1 MKKYFLL
8 LIVSL
13 LFTSCKSYIQI
24 YDVDST
30 SAKTSNE
37 QFVFENED
45 CKLTY
50 NFWGMF
56 GNASVVFTNKTD
68 QNLFVSL
75 SQSSFIFNTYS
86 FPFYKGI
93 DRHVVVS
100 KFESKTFRDLPVV
113 CVAPKS
119 SKTIGDLNVVD
130 GIYSFC
136 DKKKDNPSRRYSE
149 NYNENDSPITF
160 GYNMVYSAK
169 EDCREVKQ
177 LESSFYV
184 SRIENVTKKQ
194 EEITSQVKNCSDY
207 SNVSVVSLKSQS
219 TKRFYIKRFK
229 DVNPTP
235 AKWY

>member
-1 MKKYFLL
+1 MWTAPRPKQVMSSLFLRMKIASLLIIFGECLVMLL
-8 LIVSL
+8 LFLQIRL
-13 LFTSCKSYIQI
+13 IRICLFHYLNHPL
-24 YDVDST
+24 YST
-30 SAKTSNE
+30 RI
-37 QFVFENED
+37 
-45 CKLTY
+45 
-50 NFWGMF
+50 
-56 GNASVVFTNKTD
+56 
-68 QNLFVSL
+68 L
-75 SQSSFIFNTYS
+75 S
-86 FPFYKGI
+86 
-93 DRHVVVS
+93 HVVVS

-219 TKRFYIKRFK
+219 PKRFYIKRFK